1 MRPSPIGVTF
11 GPRYS
16 VEFRILGPV
25 EVVSDGRVIALGS
38 LKPRALLVIL
48 LLHANEVVSRER
60 LIDDLWGDQ
69 PPETAA
75 ASLHT
80 YVSQLRKLVEANSGE
95 PKLLVTRAPGYVLRV
110 DPEHVDLKQ
119 FELLA
124 RRGKSELIAG
134 DANTAASTL
143 AAALALWRG
152 PPLQEFGSAP
162 FALAESLRLQELRIS
177 VYEDRIDAD
186 LALGGHDRLVG
197 ELDALVAENPYRERL
212 CGQLMLALYR
222 CGRQADALDV
232 YRRTR
237 RRLADELG
245 LEPGPALQELEQA
258 ILRHQPTLS
267 SRASPAV
274 AGPERRRA
282 DRSASSIPVP
292 PERARKPVLRRRW
305 ALIAV
310 GAAVAAAAAAAVI
323 AAHGRSSSIKPVAV
337 KAHSVAV
344 IDPARNAVVA
354 DIPTGAYPGPLAAD
368 STYVYV
374 ANIGDYTV
382 SRILPMKRKRY
393 DTFAL
398 SPAIDMVAGDRQ
410 LWVANGGAPGHTPL
424 GLGPGTVAVRNP
436 GPTVKT
442 FRVGP
447 NINGGEEQTTI
458 AADDSGYSLWA
469 GNQDSRTVRQIDR
482 TTDKTLITI
491 HSIAPGG
498 LAVVGNSS
506 AGDTVW
512 VSDPFRGL
520 VARIDER
527 ARRIV
532 AQIHIPGTPTRLAAD
547 ARAVWVVARDRN
559 GPGEWR
565 PTRDTHPALWRIDPT
580 TNKPITRIP
589 VPLTPLRIALGGGY
603 VWVTAQ
609 RVLSTQGNS
618 VDATVFKIDPT
629 TNRIVARIPLRTHA
643 VDGIIVNHGLVW
655 AAVPASQ

>member
-1 MRPSPIGVTF
+1 
-11 GPRYS
+11 

-25 EVVSDGRVIALGS
+25 EVVSDGRVVALGS

-60 LIDDLWGDQ
+60 LIDDLWGEQ

-80 YVSQLRKLVEANSGE
+80 YVSQLRKVLEGNSGQ
-95 PKLLVTRAPGYVLRV
+95 PKLLVTRAPGYVLEV
-110 DPEHVDLKQ
+110 DPEHVDLNQ

-124 RRGKSELIAG
+124 RRGKSELIAD

-143 AAALALWRG
+143 AGALALWRG

-177 VYEDRIDAD
+177 VLEDRIDAD
-186 LALGGHDRLVG
+186 LALGAHDRLVG
-197 ELDALVAENPYRERL
+197 ELDTLLAENPYRERL

-267 SRASPAV
+267 SKASPGV
-274 AGPERRRA
+274 AEPERRRA
-282 DRSASSIPVP
+282 DRSASSVP
-292 PERARKPVLRRRW
+292 ELPPGRAGKPVLRRRW
-305 ALIAV
+305 ALVAAV
-310 GAAVAAAAAAAVI
+310 VAVAAAVAAAVV
-323 AAHGRSSSIKPVAV
+323 AAHGRSSAIKPVPV
-337 KAHSVAV
+337 KPHTVAV
-344 IDPARNAVVA
+344 IDPTRNTVVA

-368 STYVYV
+368 GTYVYV
-374 ANIGDYTV
+374 ANIGDYTI

-393 DTFAL
+393 DTYAL

-447 NINGGEEQTTI
+447 NINGLDEEQTTI

-482 TTDKTLITI
+482 TTDRTLITI
-491 HSIAPGG
+491 HGIAPGG
-498 LAVVGNSS
+498 LAVVGSSS

-512 VSDPFRGL
+512 VSDPFRNL
-520 VARIDER
+520 VARINER

-532 AQIHIPGTPTRLAAD
+532 AQIHIPDTPTRLAAD
-547 ARAVWVVARDRN
+547 ARAVWVVAN

-565 PTRDTHPALWRIDPT
+565 PTRKTHPALWRIDPT
-580 TNKPITRIP
+580 TNKPVTRIP
-589 VPLTPLRIALGGGY
+589 LPLTPIRIALGAGF

-609 RVLSTQGNS
+609 RVISTQGNS
-618 VDATVFKIDPT
+618 IDATVFKIDPA
-629 TNRIVARIPLRTHA
+629 TNRIVARIPLHTRA
-643 VDGIIVNHGLVW
+643 VDGIIVSHGLVW

>member
-1 MRPSPIGVTF
+1 M
-11 GPRYS
+11 
-16 VEFRILGPV
+16 EFRILGPV
-25 EVVSDGRVIALGS
+25 EVVDDSRRVPLG
-38 LKPRALLVIL
+38 PTRQRALLAL
-48 LLHANEVVSRER
+48 LVLHANEVVSRDR
-60 LIDDLWGDQ
+60 LIDDLWGEQ
-69 PPETAA
+69 APETAA

-80 YVSQLRKLVEANSGE
+80 HVWQLRKLLEEGNGAQPRV
-95 PKLLVTRAPGYVLRV
+95 LVTRAPGYVLEV

-124 RRGKSELIAG
+124 RRGKSELVAD
-134 DANTAASTL
+134 DATAAASTL
-143 AAALALWRG
+143 AEALALWRG

-177 VYEDRIDAD
+177 VLEDRIDAD
-186 LALGGHDRLVG
+186 LALGRHDRLVG
-197 ELDALVAENPYRERL
+197 ELDTFVADNSYRERL

-222 CGRQADALDV
+222 CGRQAEALEV

-237 RRLADELG
+237 RRLAEELG
-245 LEPGPALQELEQA
+245 IEPGPALQGLEQA
-258 ILRHQPTLS
+258 ILRHEPTIPTE
-267 SRASPAV
+267 APPTV
-274 AGPERRRA
+274 AEPERLRTDA
-282 DRSASSIPVP
+282 IDPSIPELP
-292 PERARKPVLRRRW
+292 RRRTQKPALLHRW
-305 ALIAV
+305 ALIAAGV
-310 GAAVAAAAAAAVI
+310 AVAAAAAAAVVT
-323 AAHGRSSSIKPVAV
+323 ALERSSAIKPVPV
-337 KAHSVAV
+337 KPHSVAL
-344 IDPARNAVVA
+344 IDPARNAVAA
-354 DIPTGAYPGPLAAD
+354 DIATGDYPGPLAAD

-374 ANIGDYTV
+374 SNIGDATV
-382 SRILPMKRKRY
+382 SRILPMKRKLY

-398 SPAIDMVAGDRQ
+398 SRAIDLVAGDRQ

-424 GLGPGTVAVRNP
+424 GLGNGTVAVLNR

-482 TTDKTLITI
+482 TTGRTLITI
-491 HSIAPGG
+491 RGIAPGG
-498 LAVVGNSS
+498 LAIVGNSS

-512 VSDPFRGL
+512 ASDPSRNL
-520 VARIDER
+520 VARIDEH

-532 AQIHIPGTPTRLAAD
+532 AQIHIPNTPTRLAAD

-565 PTRDTHPALWRIDPT
+565 PTRETHPALWRIDPT
-580 TNKPITRIP
+580 TNEPVARIP
-589 VPLTPLRIALGGGY
+589 LPLTPVRIALGAGS

-618 VDATVFKIDPT
+618 VDATVFEIDPA
-629 TNRIVARIPLRTHA
+629 TNRIVARIPLRTRA
-643 VDGIIVNHGLVW
+643 VDGIIISDGLVW